1 MTHVPS
7 SATSTSISS
16 SDGRSSASVAQQ
28 QADKKGLSF
37 ATVSQYESYINNF
50 RAWCDHKETPAE
62 YAGCIDKISYHTP
75 RAMLAWTQQ
84 RMHNA
89 SAKQAGT
96 AISAR
101 SAFLWW
107 VKPRLGDAAVETWKE
122 EQLPSGEWKV
132 EGNPVKHAPY
142 EEYIEQLKSGMPKR
156 IYRPRKRDLI
166 SNGGKVRSSSPG
178 PLKFDAI
185 MSKPHGH
192 NDSSSAHTS
201 PSTSFR
207 PSGMLSSSSAG
218 TETSPVW
225 PHHPLSN
232 GTPMD
237 ECFCDQSSQQSIRSN
252 GDVTQAHSHRC
263 RYGAILRR
271 DVDTMVSWLD
281 HQLGDRLLSDV
292 ARVRLEWLRCILL
305 LGFYLWAV

>member
-1 MTHVPS
+1 MTHVPAS
-7 SATSTSISS
+7 STSTSISS

-28 QADKKGLSF
+28 QPDKKGLSF
-37 ATVSQYESYINNF
+37 ATISQYESYINNF
-50 RAWCDHKETPAE
+50 RAWCDHKETPAV
-62 YAGCIDKISYHTP
+62 YVGCIDRISYHTP
-75 RAMLAWTQQ
+75 RAMLAWTRQ

-107 VKPRLGDAAVETWKE
+107 VKPRLGDAAAETWTE

-132 EGNPVKHAPY
+132 EGNPVKYAPY
-142 EEYIEQLKSGMPKR
+142 EEYIEKLKSGMPKR
-156 IYRPRKRDLI
+156 VYRPRKRDLI
-166 SNGGKVRSSSPG
+166 NIGGKARSSPPG
-178 PLKFDAI
+178 PLQFDAM
-185 MSKPHGH
+185 MSKPYG
-192 NDSSSAHTS
+192 NDSSATTS

-207 PSGMLSSSSAG
+207 PSGMLSSSSSGPEA
-218 TETSPVW
+218 SPVW
-225 PHHPLSN
+225 PHHSLSN
-232 GTPMD
+232 GAPVD
-237 ECFCDQSSQQSIRSN
+237 ECFCEQSSSVRSH
-252 GDVTQAHSHRC
+252 GDVAQTHSHRC
-263 RYGAILRR
+263 RYGAVLRR

-292 ARVRLEWLRCILL
+292 ARVRYEWLRCILL